1 MDYASR
7 LATLS
12 LSEKDIAKLTP
23 SRCTSMVVHPSE
35 DTLVAVT
42 GDVDGHIGVWQVR
55 TSRRTD
61 LRRSPRHGTKSDCQ
75 RPYR

>member
-42 GDVDGHIGVWQVR
+42 GDVDGHIGVWQVSSR
-55 TSRRTD
+55 T
-61 LRRSPRHGTKSDCQ
+61 GGEEA
-75 RPYR
+75 